1 MSSPTSND
9 AEKLMVIHDKQ
20 GVIILSFDDKT
31 FRYVSYGRT
40 KRDREM
46 MMILEDTAVRAV
58 QNKLSEEV

>member
-1 MSSPTSND
+1 MSSPTISD
-9 AEKLMVIHDKQ
+9 AEKLMVIHDKK

-40 KRDREM
+40 MRDRKM
-46 MMILEDTAVRAV
+46 MEILEDAAVRAV